1 MAEWFSMQILVNL
14 LPYALVCRAKIVR
27 DEQKTIEPDNA
38 WGKILQQYEI
48 FRISFVI
55 SINRP

>member
-27 DEQKTIEPDNA
+27 DEQKKIEPDNA
-38 WGKILQQYEI
+38 
-48 FRISFVI
+48 
-55 SINRP
+55 